1 MDNYYMMGQAAYQDA
16 INAGSSPEDA
26 AQTAG
31 DMMSQ
36 GLADAGFPPDMI
48 QAGMDAGIANYT
60 DAIAGGMS
68 PADAFSQA
76 ANIGMDAGAQV
87 FDDQM
92 PDMDEIGM
100 TAFQDAI
107 ANGAPPA
114 EAAQSAA
121 NAISQAGQDFGI
133 PPEMIEA
140 GLSAGMEAFN
150 QAMANGDTPEGA
162 FGTAL
167 EVGGEA
173 ADGVMEQA
181 GFDMDFVDM
190 QDGMAIMDGGVD
202 AMGGMNADM
211 MGAMPPDAMGGMN
224 ADMMGAM
231 PPEAM
236 GGFDASM
243 MQMMPPEGNG
253 WNGTRPYGEL
263 ST

>member
-16 INAGSSPEDA
+16 VNSGSSPEDA

-31 DMMSQ
+31 DMISQ
-36 GLADAGFPPDMI
+36 GLADAGFPPEMI

-60 DAIAGGMS
+60 DAIVGGMG
-68 PADAFSQA
+68 PAEAFGQA
-76 ANIGMDAGAQV
+76 ANIGMDAGAQI

-114 EAAQSAA
+114 EAAQRGECYKS
-121 NAISQAGQDFGI
+121 SRPDFGI

-140 GLSAGMEAFN
+140 GLSAGMDAFN
-150 QAMANGDTPEGA
+150 TAMANGDSPEGA

-167 EVGGEA
+167 DVVAA

-181 GFDMDFVDM
+181 GFDMDLSICKLEWKSWMVGRR
-190 QDGMAIMDGGVD
+190 Q
-202 AMGGMNADM
+202 
-211 MGAMPPDAMGGMN
+211 GMN

-236 GGFDASM
+236 AGMNADM
-243 MQMMPPEGNG
+243 MGAKPPEL
-253 WNGTRPYGEL
+253 WWI
-263 ST
+263 

>member
-1 MDNYYMMGQAAYQDA
+1 MGFFDRLSQVWKGFLSLWISDIENRNPEAVYEAAIEERIHKHRDLKKAVSGIVYLRNKLQAELDQK
-16 INAGSSPEDA
+16 EKELE
-26 AQTAG
+26 

-76 ANIGMDAGAQV
+76 ANIGMDAGAQI

-107 ANGAPPA
+107 SNGAPPA

-140 GLSAGMEAFN
+140 GLSAGM
-150 QAMANGDTPEGA
+150 
-162 FGTAL
+162 
-167 EVGGEA
+167 
-173 ADGVMEQA
+173 
-181 GFDMDFVDM
+181 
-190 QDGMAIMDGGVD
+190 
-202 AMGGMNADM
+202 
-211 MGAMPPDAMGGMN
+211 
-224 ADMMGAM
+224 
-231 PPEAM
+231 
-236 GGFDASM
+236 
-243 MQMMPPEGNG
+243 
-253 WNGTRPYGEL
+253 
-263 ST
+263 